1 MDAPDINKCAESGPF
16 TLFTIRQPT
25 TATCDGVELSKEK
38 LHLRVFSDADV
49 LEVFANDRFAIAT
62 MVYSR
67 NYGSAAAGVTAF
79 VTAAREVPPLSP
91 LESGMV

>member
-1 MDAPDINKCAESGPF
+1 M
-16 TLFTIRQPT
+16 
-25 TATCDGVELSKEK
+25 
-38 LHLRVFSDADV
+38 